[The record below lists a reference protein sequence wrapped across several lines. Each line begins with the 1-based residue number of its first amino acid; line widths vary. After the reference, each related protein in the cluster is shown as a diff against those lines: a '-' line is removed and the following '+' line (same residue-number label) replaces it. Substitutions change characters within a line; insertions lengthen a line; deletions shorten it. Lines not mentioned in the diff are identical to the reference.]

1 MHLHRSRQA
10 QFQRFKLGRTTGRA
24 SGGLHRGDPAYG
36 RTFFGPFLPPL
47 LRSTALA
54 LFFVGVGAPGVSAQH
69 LPDMVTTDVLRV
81 CSDPGNMPFSERKG
95 DGFENRIA
103 EIIADEL
110 KVKLRYYWLTQGPGF
125 VRNTLGTGLCD
136 LIIGTSGGDI
146 VQPSNP
152 YYRSAYALV
161 SRRGDFPGVTELSDP
176 KLKGKSVGLIAGT
189 PPANRLGE
197 LGMVGTARPYAPYS
211 FGADRRHQTVA
222 AEVIADLAD
231 KKIDIAVLWGPAAGW
246 LAKRSGTD
254 MDVVPLLKEPDR
266 PPLTFRVSMGVRHD
280 EQDWK
285 RKLNT
290 ALRKRRVDIEKVLR
304 EFDVPLLEEE
314 ENKPLQSSAE

>member
-1 MHLHRSRQA
+1 MNGHN
-10 QFQRFKLGRTTGRA
+10 
-24 SGGLHRGDPAYG
+24 PC
-36 RTFFGPFLPPL
+36 LPLSPRL
-47 LRSTALA
+47 LRSAALA
-54 LFFVGVGAPGVSAQH
+54 FLFAGLGPHEVSAQH

-95 DGFENRIA
+95 DGFENKIA

-161 SRRGDFPGVTELSDP
+161 SRRGDFPGVTELGDP

-197 LGMVGTARPYAPYS
+197 LGMVGNARPYAPYS
-211 FGADRRHQTVA
+211 FGPDRKHQTVA
-222 AEVIADLAD
+222 AEVVADLAD
-231 KKIDIAVLWGPAAGW
+231 KKIDAAILWGPAAGW

-266 PPLTFRVSMGVRHD
+266 PPLTFRVSMGVRND

-290 ALRKRRVDIEKVLR
+290 ALRKRRADIEKVLR
-304 EFDVPLLEEE
+304 EFDVPLLEED